1 MLAPAQKRFVGMVRI
16 AASLLALSAAMT
28 APAWAAPESI
38 LIDDKGVFPE
48 SLTATASGDLI
59 ISSSAKGGV
68 YRAAAGAAKAELWI
82 DPKTSGMIGVFG
94 VLADDASHTLY
105 ACSLPFGAPPDK
117 ADALSALRAFD
128 LDSGAAKG
136 DYPLPGGAK
145 ALCNDIAV
153 GKDGTAYVSETRGG
167 RVLRLKPGGAQL
179 SEWLLDARLAGID
192 GIAVGGDGA
201 VYVNTVT
208 TGRMFRIPVAADG
221 AAGAMVELQPS
232 VPLGAPDG
240 LRAIGGARFLQAE
253 NAVGRVSEVTVSGDK
268 AIVTPLK
275 TGEAGLTSA
284 VLAKGTVW
292 AVNAKFAYRSAPDLK
307 DKDPNPFI
315 VEPIEAPAR

>member
-1 MLAPAQKRFVGMVRI
+1 MVRFAVSLFAI
-16 AASLLALSAAMT
+16 SAVMTASASAA
-28 APAWAAPESI
+28 PGSI

-59 ISSSAKGGV
+59 IGSSAKGAI
-68 YRAAAGAAKAELWI
+68 YRAPAGGAKAELWI

-94 VLADDASHTLY
+94 VFADEASHTLY
-105 ACSLPFGAPPDK
+105 ACSLPFGAPPDQ

-128 LDSGAAKG
+128 LETGAAKG

-179 SEWLLDARLAGID
+179 TEWTQDARLAAID

-221 AAGAMVELQPS
+221 AAGAIVELQPTMT
-232 VPLGAPDG
+232 LGGPDG
-240 LRAIGGARFLQAE
+240 LRAIGGGRFLQAE
-253 NAVGRVSEVTVSGDK
+253 NGAGRVSEVTVSGDK

-275 TGEAGLTSA
+275 TGGPGLTSA

-292 AVNAKFAYRSAPDLK
+292 AINAKFAYRRDPALK
-307 DKDPNPFI
+307 DHDPNPFVI
-315 VEPIEAPAR
+315 EPIAAPAR